1 MSDSDEEG
9 PSPNWELLKETL
21 SPSAY
26 AELRS
31 HLDNTADSNKNPTLL
46 NRQEE
51 VMLNS
56 VFKEQSYWN
65 QRFMEEEEYDWL
77 VKTSQISEY
86 IVPHI
91 NMNDRILVVGCGN
104 SSFSVELYNMG
115 YKNIVNID
123 FSDVLINKM
132 KEKYQNLPEMQW
144 LVMDMMDLSA
154 FKDGEFDCVIDKA
167 SMDALVTDEGDVWH
181 PSESAVLS
189 VDKYLK
195 EVSRVLGD
203 HKYFLQITFSQP
215 HFRTKYLMGLRSPA
229 ATAVD
234 ASPYQSATGYAPSF
248 QWNVEYNTVTIEKGS
263 FDNFIYKMRKEPRK
277 TN

>member
-31 HLDNTADSNKNPTLL
+31 HLDNTADSKKNNTLL

-77 VKTSQISEY
+77 VTTSQISEY
-86 IVPHI
+86 ILPYI

-229 ATAVD
+229 ATAED
-234 ASPYQSATGYAPSF
+234 ASPYQSATGYAPMF

-263 FDNFIYKMRKEPRK
+263 FDNFIYIMRKEPR
-277 TN
+277 NN